1 MAKLGFFFLA
11 PVWDAV
17 MSVSEMRTLIEHT
30 EWSIAQAITEVNKPG
45 VVQMEEVIIEYDD
58 EHSDY
63 HQYFYYKGV
72 SGDSE
77 DEVKATYIYQL
88 SKMLR
93 YSAFMVLYGLFE
105 FHMVKCYELMIKAS
119 GYVETKA
126 DTQKAFLQKAH
137 NILNQV
143 INCGPGN
150 DIEDVDHL
158 RHIRN
163 KIAHHN
169 GEVIEYGQ
177 DPNSNRA
184 VIRAIRRTIQDGVLR
199 MNGFNE
205 IVLNREFLPY
215 SVSQIERYLT
225 EMKVSV
231 QAYYQSNQAER
242 SANVSRM
249 T

>member
-17 MSVSEMRTLIEHT
+17 MSVSEMRTLTEHT
-30 EWSIAQAITEVNKPG
+30 EWSIAQAIIEVNKPG
-45 VVQMEEVIIEYDD
+45 AVQMEEVIIEYDD
-58 EHSDY
+58 EHSAY
-63 HQYFYYKGV
+63 HDYFYYKGI

-93 YSAFMVLYGLFE
+93 YSAFMVIYGLFE
-105 FHMVKCYELMIKAS
+105 FHMAKCYELMIKAS
-119 GYVETKA
+119 GHVETKA
-126 DTQKAFLQKAH
+126 DTQKAFLQRVHK
-137 NILNQV
+137 ILNQV
-143 INCGPGN
+143 INCAQGN

-169 GEVIEYGQ
+169 GIVIEYGQ
-177 DPNSNRA
+177 NPTSNRA
-184 VIRAIRRTIQDGVLR
+184 VIRAILRAIQDGVLC
-199 MNGFNE
+199 MNSFNE

-215 SVSQIERYLT
+215 AVNQIERYLK
-225 EMKVSV
+225 EMRVSM

-242 SANVSRM
+242 SANVPE
-249 T
+249 